1 MYERF
6 TDRARKVMQLAN
18 QEAQRFN
25 HEYIGTEHI
34 LLGLVKE
41 GSGVAANVL
50 KNLDVDLRKIRLEV
64 EKIVQSG
71 PDMVTMGKL
80 PQTPRAKKVI
90 EYSMEEARNLNHN
103 YVGTEHILL
112 GLLREQEGV
121 AAQVLMNLGLKLED
135 VREEVLNL
143 LGHGME
149 TSEGGER
156 APSSGGGGGGGGKG
170 GKSKTPA
177 LDSFGRDLTELARQ
191 GKLDPVIG
199 RTNEIERVIQ
209 ILSRRQKNNP
219 VLLGEAGV
227 GKTAIVEGFAQMVVE
242 NNVPELLRDK
252 RIVVLDLAM
261 MVAGTKYRGQFEE
274 RIKAVMNEVRR
285 AKNTILFIDELHT
298 LVGAG
303 GAEGAIDAS
312 NVLKPALS
320 RGELQCIGATTLDEY
335 RKYIEKDGALERRFQ
350 TVLVE
355 PPSPDEAVEILRG
368 LRDRYE
374 AHHRVRITD
383 EGLKAAVELSS
394 RYITGR
400 CLPDKAIDVIDEA
413 GARIRLKSMVRP
425 PDLKDLE
432 EEIERLNQA
441 KEEAVA
447 SQDFEKAASL
457 RDKADKKKKEKDNL
471 SRDWREK
478 AQESDGLVDEE
489 VIAEV
494 VSKMTGI
501 PLQRLDSVTHVYMQP
516 EEKRLQLKE
525 DSQDVVVPPEVIEK
539 LKPLLMPAI
548 VQERANTLV
557 KDKDVAR
564 SQEEI
569 REQSENKPATGLR
582 AHELQDKLKE
592 LLTRK
597 EYELYEPKIRR
608 VTMKDGASARLLR
621 MEDDL
626 KKRVISQTEAIKSIA
641 RAVRRSRSG
650 LKNPKRPTGVFV
662 FAGPTGVGKTLLAK
676 SLAAFMFGG
685 QDALIQIDMSEYMEK
700 HNVSRLIGAP
710 PGYVGYE
717 EGGQLTEKIRRRP
730 YAVVLLDEIEKAH
743 PDVFNM
749 LLQIMEEGH
758 LTDSF
763 GRKVDFKNTVI
774 IMTTNVGASAIHSG
788 DQFGFGKKD
797 EDSSYEKMKE
807 RLKHEI
813 EREFKPEFLGRIDDI
828 IVFRQLTRDDLKMI
842 IDIELAKVRERLE
855 EKGLK
860 LVLTDAAKEF
870 IIDKGSDL
878 DFGARPLRRAIE
890 SYVEDPLSEELLRGG
905 FEGKNLI
912 TLTVVETGDQ
922 KHLSFDAT
930 AETEPTDQAL
940 VGAGAGAETPAG
952 EKS

>member
-25 HEYIGTEHI
+25 HEYIGTEHV
-34 LLGLVKE
+34 LLGLIKE

-50 KNLDVDLRKIRLEV
+50 KNLDIDLRKIRLEV
-64 EKIVQSG
+64 EKLVQSG

-90 EYSMEEARNLNHN
+90 EYAMEEARNLGHN

-143 LGHGME
+143 LGHGI
-149 TSEGGER
+149 EGGEGSER
-156 APSSGGGGGGGGKG
+156 NPAGSQSAETAKSS
-170 GKSKTPA
+170 KSKTPA

-199 RTNEIERVIQ
+199 REKEIERTVQ
-209 ILSRRQKNNP
+209 ILCRRTKNNP

-227 GKTAIVEGFAQMVVE
+227 GKTAIVEGLAQRVVDG
-242 NNVPELLRDK
+242 NVPEIMTDR

-312 NVLKPALS
+312 NVLKPALA
-320 RGELQCIGATTLDEY
+320 RGEIQCIGATTLDEY
-335 RKYIEKDGALERRFQ
+335 RKYIEKDSALDRRFQ
-350 TVLVE
+350 MVMVE
-355 PPSPDEAVEILRG
+355 PSTKSETVEILKG

-374 AHHRVRITD
+374 SHHRVQITD
-383 EGLKAAVELSS
+383 DALSTAVELSS

-413 GARIRLKSMVRP
+413 GARVRLRSMTRP
-425 PDLKDLE
+425 PDLKEIDE
-432 EEIERLNQA
+432 EVERLNKE

-447 SQDFEKAASL
+447 NQDFERAASL
-457 RDKADKKKKEKDNL
+457 RDQADKLKKKKQQITRE
-471 SRDWREK
+471 WREK
-478 AQESDGLVDEE
+478 SRETDGVVDEE
-489 VIAEV
+489 VVAEV

-501 PLQRLDSVTHVYMQP
+501 PLTRMST
-516 EEKRLQLKE
+516 E
-525 DSQDVVVPPEVIEK
+525 DSLRLMEMEKELHKRVVSQHE
-539 LKPLLMPAI
+539 AI
-548 VQERANTLV
+548 VS
-557 KDKDVAR
+557 VA
-564 SQEEI
+564 
-569 REQSENKPATGLR
+569 K
-582 AHELQDKLKE
+582 
-592 LLTRK
+592 
-597 EYELYEPKIRR
+597 
-608 VTMKDGASARLLR
+608 
-621 MEDDL
+621 
-626 KKRVISQTEAIKSIA
+626 
-641 RAVRRSRSG
+641 AVRRSRSG
-650 LKNPKRPTGVFV
+650 LKDPKRPTGVFI

-676 SLAAFMFGG
+676 ALAEFMFGDE
-685 QDALIQIDMSEYMEK
+685 DALIQIDMSEYMEK

-710 PGYVGYE
+710 PGYVGFE

-749 LLQIMEEGH
+749 LLQVMEEGR

-763 GRKVDFKNTVI
+763 GRNIDFRNTI
-774 IMTTNVGASAIHSG
+774 LIMTTNAGAEAIKNESA
-788 DQFGFGKKD
+788 FGFQRPD
-797 EDSSYEKMKE
+797 EDASYESMKDRVNE
-807 RLKHEI
+807 RI
-813 EREFKPEFLGRIDDI
+813 EKVFRPEFLNRVDDI
-828 IVFRQLTRDDLKMI
+828 IIFRHLNVDDLKEV
-842 IDIELAKVRERLE
+842 IDIELKKVRERLSE
-855 EKGLK
+855 RGLK
-860 LVLTDAAKEF
+860 LELTDAAKQF
-870 IIDKGSDL
+870 LIKKGSNT

-890 SYVEDPLSEELLRGG
+890 NFVEDPLSEELLKGE
-905 FEGKNLI
+905 FEGKDLI
-912 TLTVVETGDQ
+912 VVDVKEVGEKKQLFFEGRIAQLDQ
-922 KHLSFDAT
+922 EPVGAAAAT
-930 AETEPTDQAL
+930 AANSQSAPPT
-940 VGAGAGAETPAG
+940 GG
-952 EKS
+952 

>member
-25 HEYIGTEHI
+25 HEYIGTEHV
-34 LLGLVKE
+34 LLGLIKE

-64 EKIVQSG
+64 EKLVQSG
-71 PDMVTMGKL
+71 PEMVTMGKL

-143 LGHGME
+143 LGHGL
-149 TSEGGER
+149 EGGETPER
-156 APSSGGGGGGGGKG
+156 GRTPADAGGSGEGSGERGGKQS
-170 GKSKTPA
+170 KSRTPA

-191 GKLDPVIG
+191 NKLDPVIG
-199 RTNEIERVIQ
+199 REREIERAIQ
-209 ILSRRQKNNP
+209 ILCRRTKNNP

-227 GKTAIVEGFAQMVVE
+227 GKTAIVEGFAQRVIE
-242 NNVPELLRDK
+242 GNVPELLLDR

-312 NVLKPALS
+312 NVLKPALA
-320 RGELQCIGATTLDEY
+320 RGEIQCIGATTLDEY
-335 RKYIEKDGALERRFQ
+335 RKYIEKDAALARRFQ
-350 TVLVE
+350 EVVVE
-355 PPSPDEAVEILRG
+355 PTTKEDTVEILKG

-374 AHHRVRITD
+374 THHRVQITD
-383 EGLKAAVELSS
+383 DAVVSAVEYSD

-413 GARIRLKSMVRP
+413 GARVRLKAMTKP
-425 PDLKDLE
+425 PDLK
-432 EEIERLNQA
+432 EIDDEVERLNKE

-447 SQDFEKAASL
+447 AQDFEKAAAL
-457 RDKADKKKKEKDNL
+457 RDQADKLKKKKQTITRE
-471 SRDWREK
+471 WREK
-478 AQESDGLVDEE
+478 SREADGVVDEE

-501 PLQRLDSVTHVYMQP
+501 PLTRMSTEDTLRLMQM
-516 EEKRLQLKE
+516 ENDLHKR
-525 DSQDVVVPPEVIEK
+525 VV
-539 LKPLLMPAI
+539 
-548 VQERANTLV
+548 
-557 KDKDVAR
+557 
-564 SQEEI
+564 SQEE
-569 REQSENKPATGLR
+569 
-582 AHELQDKLKE
+582 
-592 LLTRK
+592 
-597 EYELYEPKIRR
+597 
-608 VTMKDGASARLLR
+608 
-621 MEDDL
+621 
-626 KKRVISQTEAIKSIA
+626 AIKAIS

-650 LKNPKRPTGVFV
+650 LQDPKRPTGVFL

-676 SLAAFMFGG
+676 ALAEFMFGDE
-685 QDALIQIDMSEYMEK
+685 DALIQIDMSEYMEK

-743 PDVFNM
+743 PEVFNM
-749 LLQIMEEGH
+749 LLQVMEEGR

-763 GRKVDFKNTVI
+763 GRNVDFRNVI
-774 IMTTNVGASAIHSG
+774 LIMTTNAGADAIKNENVFGLHAARG
-788 DQFGFGKKD
+788 DL
-797 EDSSYEKMKE
+797 EDSSYENMKA
-807 RLKHEI
+807 RVNDEI
-813 EREFKPEFLGRIDDI
+813 GKVFRPEFINRINDT
-828 IVFRQLTRDDLKMI
+828 IVFRHLTVDDLKHV
-842 IDIELAKVRERLE
+842 IDMELSKVRDRLSER
-855 EKGLK
+855 GLK
-860 LVLTDAAKEF
+860 LELSDEAKAF
-870 IIDKGSDL
+870 IIKKGSNT

-890 SYVEDPLSEELLRGG
+890 NYIEDPLAEELLKGEFQG
-905 FEGKNLI
+905 KDVIEVEVKEVAEKKQLVFEGK
-912 TLTVVETGDQ
+912 VGD
-922 KHLSFDAT
+922 AV
-930 AETEPTDQAL
+930 P
-940 VGAGAGAETPAG
+940 VGAGSEEHAE
-952 EKS
+952 

>member
-25 HEYIGTEHI
+25 HEYIGTEHV
-34 LLGLVKE
+34 LLGLIKE

-50 KNLDVDLRKIRLEV
+50 KNLDIDLRKIRLEV
-64 EKIVQSG
+64 EKLVQSG

-90 EYSMEEARNLNHN
+90 EYSMDEARNLGHN

-143 LGHGME
+143 LGHNM
-149 TSEGGER
+149 SEENTGGGGT
-156 APSSGGGGGGGGKG
+156 GGGGGGGGGGERTASK

-199 RTNEIERVIQ
+199 RQNEIERVIQ
-209 ILSRRQKNNP
+209 VLSRRTKNNP

-227 GKTAIVEGFAQMVVE
+227 GKTAIVEGLAQLVVDS
-242 NNVPELLRDK
+242 NVPEILRDK

-312 NVLKPALS
+312 NVLKPALA
-320 RGELQCIGATTLDEY
+320 RGEIQCIGATTLDEY
-335 RKYIEKDGALERRFQ
+335 RKYIEKDSALDRRFQ
-350 TVLVE
+350 IVMVE
-355 PPSPDEAVEILRG
+355 PSTKGETVEILKG

-374 AHHRVRITD
+374 QHHRVQIKD
-383 EGLKAAVELSS
+383 DALESAVELSS

-413 GARIRLKSMVRP
+413 GARVRLKAMTRP
-425 PDLKDLE
+425 PDLK
-432 EEIERLNQA
+432 EIDDEVEKLNKE

-447 SQDFEKAASL
+447 NQDFEKAASL
-457 RDKADKKKKEKDNL
+457 RDSADKLKKKKDNITREWRDK
-471 SRDWREK
+471 SR
-478 AQESDGLVDEE
+478 ATDGVVDEE

-501 PLQRLDSVTHVYMQP
+501 PLTRMST
-516 EEKRLQLKE
+516 E
-525 DSQDVVVPPEVIEK
+525 DS
-539 LKPLLMPAI
+539 LRLM
-548 VQERANTLV
+548 
-557 KDKDVAR
+557 K
-564 SQEEI
+564 
-569 REQSENKPATGLR
+569 
-582 AHELQDKLKE
+582 
-592 LLTRK
+592 
-597 EYELYEPKIRR
+597 
-608 VTMKDGASARLLR
+608 
-621 MEDDL
+621 MEDEL
-626 KKRVISQTEAIKSIA
+626 HKKVISQHQAVKA
-641 RAVRRSRSG
+641 VAKAVRRTRSG
-650 LKNPKRPTGVFV
+650 LKDPKRPTGCFL

-676 SLAAFMFGG
+676 ALAEFMFGDA
-685 QDALIQIDMSEYMEK
+685 DALVQIDMSEYMEK

-743 PDVFNM
+743 PDVFNR
-749 LLQIMEEGH
+749 LLQVMEEGR
-758 LTDSF
+758 LTESF
-763 GRKVDFKNTVI
+763 GRRVDFRNVI
-774 IMTTNVGASAIHSG
+774 LIMTTNAGAEAIKNESE
-788 DQFGFGKKD
+788 FGFGRGGD
-797 EDSSYEKMKE
+797 QDSSYEGMKA
-807 RLKHEI
+807 RVMDRI
-813 EREFKPEFLGRIDDI
+813 ERVFRPEFLNRLDDV
-828 IVFRQLTRDDLKMI
+828 IVFRHLTTEDLK
-842 IDIELAKVRERLE
+842 KV
-855 EKGLK
+855 
-860 LVLTDAAKEF
+860 
-870 IIDKGSDL
+870 I
-878 DFGARPLRRAIE
+878 
-890 SYVEDPLSEELLRGG
+890 
-905 FEGKNLI
+905 
-912 TLTVVETGDQ
+912 
-922 KHLSFDAT
+922 
-930 AETEPTDQAL
+930 
-940 VGAGAGAETPAG
+940 
-952 EKS
+952 

>member
-34 LLGLVKE
+34 LLGLIKE

-64 EKIVQSG
+64 EKLVQSG

-149 TSEGGER
+149 GPEGAER
-156 APSSGGGGGGGGKG
+156 SGGMSGARSSGGESGHRA

-199 RTNEIERVIQ
+199 RENEIERTMQ
-209 ILSRRQKNNP
+209 ILGRRTKNNP

-227 GKTAIVEGFAQMVVE
+227 GKTAIVEGFAQRVVE
-242 NNVPELLRDK
+242 GNVPELLLER

-320 RGELQCIGATTLDEY
+320 RGEIQCIGATTLDEY
-335 RKYIEKDGALERRFQ
+335 RKYIEKDSALDRRFQ
-350 TVLVE
+350 IVMIE
-355 PPSPDEAVEILRG
+355 PSTKAEAVEILKG

-374 AHHRVRITD
+374 QHHHVRITD
-383 EGLKAAVELSS
+383 EAVAAAVELSS

-400 CLPDKAIDVIDEA
+400 CLPDKAIDVIDES
-413 GARIRLKSMVRP
+413 GARIHLKSMTRP
-425 PDLKDLE
+425 PNLKEIDE
-432 EEIERLNQA
+432 EVEKLNKD

-447 SQDFEKAASL
+447 NQDFEKAAAL
-457 RDKADKKKKEKDNL
+457 RDQADKLKKKKQLITHK
-471 SRDWREK
+471 WREK
-478 AQESDGLVDEE
+478 SRETDGVVDEE

-494 VSKMTGI
+494 VSKITGVPLTRMTTE
-501 PLQRLDSVTHVYMQP
+501 DS
-516 EEKRLQLKE
+516 KRLMKME
-525 DSQDVVVPPEVIEK
+525 DELHKRVVSQD
-539 LKPLLMPAI
+539 
-548 VQERANTLV
+548 
-557 KDKDVAR
+557 
-564 SQEEI
+564 
-569 REQSENKPATGLR
+569 
-582 AHELQDKLKE
+582 
-592 LLTRK
+592 
-597 EYELYEPKIRR
+597 
-608 VTMKDGASARLLR
+608 
-621 MEDDL
+621 
-626 KKRVISQTEAIKSIA
+626 EAIHSISK
-641 RAVRRSRSG
+641 AVRRSRSG
-650 LKNPKRPTGVFV
+650 LKDPKRPTGCFI

-676 SLAAFMFGG
+676 ALAEFMFGNE
-685 QDALIQIDMSEYMEK
+685 DALVQIDMSEYMEK
-700 HNVSRLIGAP
+700 HNVSRLVGAP

-749 LLQIMEEGH
+749 LLQLMEEGR

-763 GRKVDFKNTVI
+763 GRNVDFRNSI
-774 IMTTNVGASAIHSG
+774 LIMTTNAGAEAIKNESA
-788 DQFGFGKKD
+788 FGFQKPD
-797 EDSSYEKMKE
+797 EDASYENMKARVQE
-807 RLKHEI
+807 QI
-813 EREFKPEFLGRIDDI
+813 EKVFRPEFLNRVDDT
-828 IVFRQLTRDDLKMI
+828 IVFRHLTQNNLGEV
-842 IDIELAKVRERLE
+842 IEMELRKVRERLIE
-855 EKGLK
+855 RGLN
-860 LVLTDAAKEF
+860 LVLTSEAKQYL
-870 IIDKGSDL
+870 IRKGSNL

-890 SYVEDPLSEELLRGG
+890 NFVEDPLSEELLKGEFQG
-905 FEGKNLI
+905 MDTI
-912 TLTVVETGDQ
+912 TIEVKEVGDKKQLTFHGSASEPE
-922 KHLSFDAT
+922 
-930 AETEPTDQAL
+930 AEPQP
-940 VGAGAGAETPAG
+940 VGAGAEGSG
-952 EKS
+952 ESDATA

>member
-25 HEYIGTEHI
+25 HEYIGTEHV
-34 LLGLVKE
+34 LLGLIKE

-50 KNLDVDLRKIRLEV
+50 KNLDIDLRKIRMEV
-64 EKIVQSG
+64 EKLVQSG

-121 AAQVLMNLGLKLED
+121 AAQVLLNLGLKLED

-149 TSEGGER
+149 NEGGER
-156 APSSGGGGGGGGKG
+156 AGMGGRATAGAGAGAGAESATKG

-199 RTNEIERVIQ
+199 REKEIERAIQ
-209 ILSRRQKNNP
+209 ILCRRTKNNP

-227 GKTAIVEGFAQMVVE
+227 GKTAIVEGFAQRVIDG
-242 NNVPELLRDK
+242 NVPELLADR

-312 NVLKPALS
+312 NVLKPALA
-320 RGELQCIGATTLDEY
+320 RGEIQCIGATTLDEY
-335 RKYIEKDGALERRFQ
+335 RKYIEKDSALDRRFQ
-350 TVLVE
+350 IIMVE
-355 PPSPDEAVEILRG
+355 PATKAEAVEILKG

-374 AHHRVRITD
+374 AHHRVQITD
-383 EGLKAAVELSS
+383 GALLSAVELSS

-413 GARIRLKSMVRP
+413 GARVRLKAMTKP
-425 PDLKDLE
+425 PDLK
-432 EEIERLNQA
+432 EIDDEVERLNKE

-447 SQDFEKAASL
+447 NQDFEKAAAL
-457 RDKADKKKKEKDNL
+457 RDQADKLKKKKQ
-471 SRDWREK
+471 SMTRDWRDKSRE
-478 AQESDGLVDEE
+478 ADGVVDEE
-489 VIAEV
+489 VVAEV

-501 PLQRLDSVTHVYMQP
+501 PLTRMSTEDT
-516 EEKRLQLKE
+516 KRLME
-525 DSQDVVVPPEVIEK
+525 ME
-539 LKPLLMPAI
+539 
-548 VQERANTLV
+548 
-557 KDKDVAR
+557 
-564 SQEEI
+564 
-569 REQSENKPATGLR
+569 G
-582 AHELQDKLKE
+582 ELHN
-592 LLTRK
+592 
-597 EYELYEPKIRR
+597 
-608 VTMKDGASARLLR
+608 
-621 MEDDL
+621 
-626 KKRVISQTEAIKSIA
+626 RVIGQNEALKSISK
-641 RAVRRSRSG
+641 AVRRSRSG
-650 LKNPKRPTGVFV
+650 LKDPKRPIGCFV

-676 SLAAFMFGG
+676 ALAQFMFG
-685 QDALIQIDMSEYMEK
+685 DAEALIQIDMSEYMEK

-710 PGYVGYE
+710 PGYVGFE

-730 YAVVLLDEIEKAH
+730 YSVVLLDEIEKAH

-749 LLQIMEEGH
+749 LLQVMEEGR

-763 GRKVDFKNTVI
+763 GRNVDFRNAI
-774 IMTTNVGASAIHSG
+774 LIMTTNAGADAIKNESS
-788 DQFGFGKKD
+788 FGFQKPDGD
-797 EDSSYEKMKE
+797 ASYDSMKSRVNERIEKVF
-807 RLKHEI
+807 R
-813 EREFKPEFLGRIDDI
+813 PEFLNRLDDV
-828 IVFRQLTRDDLKMI
+828 IVFHHLTIEDLKQV
-842 IDIELAKVRERLE
+842 IDIELSKVRERLE
-855 EKGLK
+855 DRGLK
-860 LVLTDAAKEF
+860 LELTEEAKNF
-870 IIDKGSDL
+870 LIKKGSDT
-878 DFGARPLRRAIE
+878 DFGARPLRRALENYI
-890 SYVEDPLSEELLRGG
+890 EDPVSEELLKGE
-905 FEGKNLI
+905 FEGKDTIMVDCIEVADKKQLVFKGI
-912 TLTVVETGDQ
+912 V
-922 KHLSFDAT
+922 T
-930 AETEPTDQAL
+930 AEPVAAATGHED
-940 VGAGAGAETPAG
+940 VPAAD
-952 EKS
+952 

>member
-50 KNLDVDLRKIRLEV
+50 KNLDIDLRKIRMEV
-64 EKIVQSG
+64 ERIVQSG

-90 EYSMEEARNLNHN
+90 EYAMEEARNLNHN
-103 YVGTEHILL
+103 YVGTEHLLL

-143 LGHGME
+143 LGHGTE
-149 TSEGGER
+149 TGEGGER
-156 APSSGGGGGGGGKG
+156 ATSTGTKSS
-170 GKSKTPA
+170 KSKTPA

-199 RTNEIERVIQ
+199 REDEIERVIQ

-227 GKTAIVEGFAQMVVE
+227 GKTAIVEGFAQMVIE
-242 NNVPELLRDK
+242 GSVPELLRDK

-350 TVLVE
+350 TVMVE
-355 PPSPDEAVEILRG
+355 PPSAVETVAILKG

-374 AHHRVRITD
+374 QHHRVQITD
-383 EGLKAAVELSS
+383 DALASAVELST

-425 PDLKDLE
+425 PDLKELE

-447 SQDFEKAASL
+447 NQDFEKAASL
-457 RDKADKKKKEKDNL
+457 RDQADKLKKKKESL
-471 SRDWREK
+471 TREWRDKARET
-478 AQESDGLVDEE
+478 DGVVDAE

-494 VSKMTGI
+494 VAKMTGI
-501 PLQRLDSVTHVYMQP
+501 PLTRLSS
-516 EEKRLQLKE
+516 E
-525 DSQDVVVPPEVIEK
+525 DKV
-539 LKPLLMPAI
+539 
-548 VQERANTLV
+548 
-557 KDKDVAR
+557 
-564 SQEEI
+564 
-569 REQSENKPATGLR
+569 
-582 AHELQDKLKE
+582 
-592 LLTRK
+592 
-597 EYELYEPKIRR
+597 
-608 VTMKDGASARLLR
+608 RLLQ
-621 MEDDL
+621 MEVEL
-626 KKRVISQTEAIKSIA
+626 HKRVISQDEAIKQVCK
-641 RAVRRSRSG
+641 AVRRSRSG
-650 LKNPKRPTGVFV
+650 LKDPKRPTGVFL

-676 SLAAFMFGG
+676 TLAEFMFGDE
-685 QDALIQIDMSEYMEK
+685 DALIQIDMSEYMEK

-763 GRKVDFKNTVI
+763 GRKVDFKNVVL
-774 IMTTNVGASAIHSG
+774 IMTTNAGAEVIHQG
-788 DQFGFGKKD
+788 NVFGFSKQD
-797 EDSSYEKMKE
+797 ADTSYLGMKE
-807 RLKHEI
+807 RLMHAI
-813 EREFKPEFLGRIDDI
+813 EREFKPEFLGRLDEVV
-828 IVFRQLTRDDLKMI
+828 VFRSLTKEDMKQI
-842 IDIELAKVRERLE
+842 IEIELGKVRERLSDR
-855 EKGLK
+855 GLK
-860 LVLTDAAKEF
+860 LELSDEAKEF
-870 IIDKGSDL
+870 IISKGSDF
-878 DFGARPLRRAIE
+878 DYGARPLRRSVENFI
-890 SYVEDPLSEELLRGG
+890 EDPLSEELLRGA
-905 FEGKNLI
+905 FEGQNLI
-912 TLTVVETGDQ
+912 TVGVKEIGNEKRLDFVGSV
-922 KHLSFDAT
+922 S
-930 AETEPTDQAL
+930 EPEPELAG
-940 VGAGAGAETPAG
+940 VGSGESNSEASDNAGNG
-952 EKS
+952 

>member
-25 HEYIGTEHI
+25 HEYIGTEHV
-34 LLGLVKE
+34 LLGLIKE

-64 EKIVQSG
+64 EKLVQSG

-121 AAQVLMNLGLKLED
+121 AAQVLMNLGLKLEE

-143 LGHGME
+143 LGHGI
-149 TSEGGER
+149 EGGEGTER
-156 APSSGGGGGGGGKG
+156 GGRGGATAEDDEDSGERSGRKG
-170 GKSKTPA
+170 SRSKTPA
-177 LDSFGRDLTELARQ
+177 LDSFGRDLTELAKQ
-191 GKLDPVIG
+191 KKLDPVIG
-199 RTNEIERVIQ
+199 RAKEIERAIQ
-209 ILSRRQKNNP
+209 VLCRRTKNNP

-227 GKTAIVEGFAQMVVE
+227 GKTAIVEGFAQRVVDGD
-242 NNVPELLRDK
+242 VPELLLER

-312 NVLKPALS
+312 NVLKPALA
-320 RGELQCIGATTLDEY
+320 RGEIQCIGATTLDEY
-335 RKYIEKDGALERRFQ
+335 RKYIEKDSALARRFQ
-350 TVLVE
+350 EVMVE
-355 PPSPDEAVEILRG
+355 PTSPEDTKEILKG

-374 AHHRVRITD
+374 EHHRVQITD
-383 EGLKAAVELSS
+383 DAIDSAVEFSD

-413 GARIRLKSMVRP
+413 GARVRLKSMSKP
-425 PDLKDLE
+425 PNLKDLDDE
-432 EEIERLNQA
+432 VEALNRD

-447 SQDFEKAASL
+447 NQDFEKAAAL
-457 RDKADKKKKEKDNL
+457 RDQADKLKKKKQTITKE
-471 SRDWREK
+471 WREK
-478 AQESDGLVDEE
+478 SRENGGVVDED

-501 PLQRLDSVTHVYMQP
+501 PLTRMST
-516 EEKRLQLKE
+516 E
-525 DSQDVVVPPEVIEK
+525 DS
-539 LKPLLMPAI
+539 LRLM
-548 VQERANTLV
+548 
-557 KDKDVAR
+557 
-564 SQEEI
+564 
-569 REQSENKPATGLR
+569 
-582 AHELQDKLKE
+582 
-592 LLTRK
+592 
-597 EYELYEPKIRR
+597 
-608 VTMKDGASARLLR
+608 R
-621 MEDDL
+621 MEEEL
-626 KKRVISQTEAIKSIA
+626 HKKVISQDEAIKAIA

-650 LKNPKRPTGVFV
+650 LQDPKRPTGTFV

-676 SLAAFMFGG
+676 ALAEFMFG
-685 QDALIQIDMSEYMEK
+685 DEEALIQIDMSEYMEK

-717 EGGQLTEKIRRRP
+717 EGGQLTEQIRRRP

-743 PDVFNM
+743 PEVFNM
-749 LLQIMEEGH
+749 LLQLMEEGR

-763 GRKVDFKNTVI
+763 GRSVDFRNTIV
-774 IMTTNVGASAIHSG
+774 IMTTNAGADAIKNESA
-788 DQFGFGKKD
+788 FGFAKPD
-797 EDSSYEKMKE
+797 DDASYDGMKS
-807 RLKHEI
+807 RVMDEI
-813 EREFKPEFLGRIDDI
+813 EKVFRPEFINRVNDV
-828 IVFRQLTRDDLKMI
+828 IVFRHLTEENLKHVVGL
-842 IDIELAKVRERLE
+842 EVSKVRERLA
-855 EKGLK
+855 EKGFTLDLTEEAK
-860 LVLTDAAKEF
+860 AFLVK
-870 IIDKGSDL
+870 KGSNTDY
-878 DFGARPLRRAIE
+878 GARPLRRAIE
-890 SYVEDPLSEELLRGG
+890 TFIEDPLAEELLKGEFAGKDTIRVEVKEVGDKKQLV
-905 FEGKNLI
+905 FEGLVTK
-912 TLTVVETGDQ
+912 TEEP
-922 KHLSFDAT
+922 
-930 AETEPTDQAL
+930 AEP
-940 VGAGAGAETPAG
+940 VGAAVGAEDDAPSEAPG
-952 EKS
+952 EDQD

>member
-25 HEYIGTEHI
+25 HEYIGTEHV
-34 LLGLVKE
+34 LLGLIKE

-64 EKIVQSG
+64 EKLVQSG

-121 AAQVLMNLGLKLED
+121 AAQVLMNLGLKLEE

-143 LGHGME
+143 LGHGIE
-149 TSEGGER
+149 GSEGGER
-156 APSSGGGGGGGGKG
+156 SAGERGGTSGGESPKG

-199 RTNEIERVIQ
+199 REKEIERAIQ
-209 ILSRRQKNNP
+209 ILSRRTKNNP

-227 GKTAIVEGFAQMVVE
+227 GKTAIVEGFAQRVVE
-242 NNVPELLRDK
+242 GNVPELLTDR

-312 NVLKPALS
+312 NVLKPALA
-320 RGELQCIGATTLDEY
+320 RGEIQCIGATTLDEY
-335 RKYIEKDGALERRFQ
+335 RKYIEKDSALDRRFQ
-350 TVLVE
+350 VVMVE
-355 PPSPDEAVEILRG
+355 PSTKAETVEILKG

-374 AHHRVRITD
+374 QHHRVQITD
-383 EGLKAAVELSS
+383 DALVAAVELSS

-400 CLPDKAIDVIDEA
+400 CLPDKAIDVIDES
-413 GARIRLKSMVRP
+413 GARVRLKAMTRP
-425 PDLKDLE
+425 PDLK
-432 EEIERLNQA
+432 EIDAEVENLNKD
-441 KEEAVA
+441 KEDAVA
-447 SQDFEKAASL
+447 NQDFERAAAL
-457 RDKADKKKKEKDNL
+457 RDQADKLKKKKQ
-471 SRDWREK
+471 SITRDWREK
-478 AQESDGLVDEE
+478 SRETDGVVDEE

-501 PLQRLDSVTHVYMQP
+501 PLTRMTT
-516 EEKRLQLKE
+516 E
-525 DSQDVVVPPEVIEK
+525 DSMR
-539 LKPLLMPAI
+539 LM
-548 VQERANTLV
+548 QMET
-557 KDKDVAR
+557 
-564 SQEEI
+564 
-569 REQSENKPATGLR
+569 
-582 AHELQDKLKE
+582 ELH
-592 LLTRK
+592 
-597 EYELYEPKIRR
+597 
-608 VTMKDGASARLLR
+608 
-621 MEDDL
+621 
-626 KKRVISQTEAIKSIA
+626 KRVISQDEAIKSISK
-641 RAVRRSRSG
+641 AVRRSRSG
-650 LKNPKRPTGVFV
+650 LKDPKRPTGCFI

-676 SLAAFMFGG
+676 ALAQFMFG
-685 QDALIQIDMSEYMEK
+685 DDEALIQIDMSEYMEK

-710 PGYVGYE
+710 PGYVGFE

-749 LLQIMEEGH
+749 LLQVMEEGR

-763 GRKVDFKNTVI
+763 GRNVDFRNTI
-774 IMTTNVGASAIHSG
+774 LIMTTNAGAEAIKNESA
-788 DQFGFGKKD
+788 FGFQKPD
-797 EDSSYEKMKE
+797 DDASYENMKQRVGE
-807 RLKHEI
+807 RI
-813 EREFKPEFLGRIDDI
+813 EKVFRPEFLNRVDDV
-828 IVFRQLTRDDLKMI
+828 IVFRHLTQDDLK
-842 IDIELAKVRERLE
+842 DVVELELSKVRERLGE
-855 EKGLK
+855 RGLK
-860 LVLTDAAKEF
+860 LKLSDEAKKF
-870 IIDKGSDL
+870 LIRKGSNT
-878 DFGARPLRRAIE
+878 DFGARPLRRSIE
-890 SYVEDPLSEELLRGG
+890 NYVEDPLSEELLKGEFQGKDTIVVDVKEIGG
-905 FEGKNLI
+905 KKQLFFSGI
-912 TLTVVETGDQ
+912 IG
-922 KHLSFDAT
+922 
-930 AETEPTDQAL
+930 EPEEAA
-940 VGAGAGAETPAG
+940 VGAGAGPEAG
-952 EKS
+952 SGASEPTG